1 VESKKPLWFSTA
13 MAEDYKAFSPVTVLT
28 SQPGQMLGIGNAYD
42 AAKFI
47 LEQWP
52 AERGGPK
59 LEMAKEILW
68 KCVAGECSAAIARV
82 AFIEA
87 ARESSLYIAPPENE
101 PLRSKP
107 NWQKAASAWRRS

>member
-1 VESKKPLWFSTA
+1 MRPLGYIRKLMGWNPKKPLWFSTA

-59 LEMAKEILW
+59 LEMAKEIF
-68 KCVAGECSAAIARV
+68 G
-82 AFIEA
+82 
-87 ARESSLYIAPPENE
+87 
-101 PLRSKP
+101 
-107 NWQKAASAWRRS
+107 SAWLVNALQP